1 MEHVISVLELIN
13 YMIPIIMF
21 TTCNI
26 RSFTKEQIAVAVITL
41 IIILYIGLLIFVYKN
56 DKKNHSYGNKRDS
69 ED

>member
-69 ED
+69 GD

>member
-56 DKKNHSYGNKRDS
+56 DKKNHSHGNKSDS

>member
-41 IIILYIGLLIFVYKN
+41 IIILYIGLLIFVYK
-56 DKKNHSYGNKRDS
+56 KNHSYGSKSDS

>member
-41 IIILYIGLLIFVYKN
+41 IILLYIGLLIFVYKN
-56 DKKNHSYGNKRDS
+56 DKKNHSYGNKSDS

>member
-41 IIILYIGLLIFVYKN
+41 IIILYRTINFRIQKRQKESLL
-56 DKKNHSYGNKRDS
+56 RQ
-69 ED
+69 

>member
-41 IIILYIGLLIFVYKN
+41 IIILYIGLLIFVYK
-56 DKKNHSYGNKRDS
+56 KNHSHGNKSDS

>member
-56 DKKNHSYGNKRDS
+56 EKESLLRQ
-69 ED
+69 

>member
-56 DKKNHSYGNKRDS
+56 DKKNHSYGNKSDS

>member
-41 IIILYIGLLIFVYKN
+41 TIILYIGLLIFVYKN
-56 DKKNHSYGNKRDS
+56 ELSRG
-69 ED
+69 